1 MNSYSPTSQ
10 RSVLLMALCM
20 LAAPSSAAPLRPPAI
35 NINNG
40 DTGFIALSDMTQ
52 STGKPKMGNGVVVNT
67 KLWPAS
73 FVSSS
78 AQGSCTATLIGP
90 RVLMTAAHCVG
101 QGKMARITYA
111 DGQVFDGVCKRFPQW
126 SAHSPSADF
135 ALCHMQ
141 AVVKKSGLQYE
152 YISLDPVRIT
162 KGLQLLAG
170 GYGCTDLE
178 SQTVENP
185 PEFRIGSLFIDKLP
199 TVMPAWPEWIATTPG
214 TPGEAAFVC
223 PGDSGGAV
231 YAVKENGARAA
242 VALISAVGADKS
254 QNDYLVSYLAALSSA
269 AGKKFVTDWL
279 AETNERVCGV
289 GSAPSDCREH

>member
-1 MNSYSPTSQ
+1 MNSCSHAN
-10 RSVLLMALCM
+10 RHALLLMTFCM
-20 LAAPSSAAPLRPPAI
+20 AAAPSGAAPLRPPAI

-40 DTGFIALSDMTQ
+40 DTGFVALSDMTQ

-101 QGKMARITYA
+101 QGKTARITYA
-111 DGQVFDGVCKRFPQW
+111 DGLAFDGTCKRFPQW
-126 SAHSPSADF
+126 SENNPSADF

-152 YISLDPVRIT
+152 YISLEPVRI
-162 KGLQLLAG
+162 KQGQELVAG

-178 SQTVENP
+178 SRTVENP

-199 TVMPAWPEWIATTPG
+199 TVMPSWPEWIATTPG

-231 YAVKENGARAA
+231 YAVQVNGARAA
-242 VALISAVGADKS
+242 VALISAVGADKAQS
-254 QNDYLVSYLAALSSA
+254 DYLVSYLAALSSA
-269 AGKKFVTDWL
+269 AGKKFVSDWL
-279 AETNERVCGV
+279 GETKELVCGV
-289 GSAPSDCREH
+289 GSAPPDCREH